1 MRLRSLGMIALLA
14 GLLLPVPAHA
24 TQTHGGPE
32 GLVVHQFAHLFFIF
46 SMGLF
51 IYWLRKRR
59 LVSDKGWRY
68 IQYAALFFIFW
79 NLDAY
84 LSHWLSEQSNI
95 LTMETIQDWQ
105 FRIST
110 APGLQWL
117 GAIYYLTKLD
127 HLLCVPAMLFLLLG
141 LRRLYHASSQIS
153 DDREPAP

>member
-1 MRLRSLGMIALLA
+1 MRLRSMGMIAFLA
-14 GLLLPVPAHA
+14 GALLPASAHA

-46 SMGLF
+46 SMGLL

-79 NLDAY
+79 NLDASF
-84 LSHWLSEQSNI
+84 SHWLLEQSDS
-95 LTMETIQDWQ
+95 LTVETIQSRH

-117 GAIYYLTKLD
+117 GSIYYLTKLD

-141 LRRLYHASSQIS
+141 LRRLYQADSSIS
-153 DDREPAP
+153 NDRESAP